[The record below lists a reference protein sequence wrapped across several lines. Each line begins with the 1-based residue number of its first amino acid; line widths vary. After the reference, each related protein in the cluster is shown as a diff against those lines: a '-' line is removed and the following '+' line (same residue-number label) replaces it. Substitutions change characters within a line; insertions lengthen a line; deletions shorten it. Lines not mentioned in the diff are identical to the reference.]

1 MSDIKVAIGDGFL
14 ESFAKIPRGKQKKV
28 MEFVAKFRHN
38 PKSGGINYEKISDTR
53 DPKFRSVRVDQEYR
67 GIVLSP
73 ESGNVYVL
81 LWVDKHDAAYDWARR
96 HRCDIHPTTGVLQLL
111 AVQSATAPSEDPDRF
126 QPTSAPSP
134 VSTDQVSAP
143 ERESNRV
150 ELASIDDATLLRLG
164 VPPDDLGRVRS
175 MHTAEQLEAAEEWL
189 PREAFEALYLFAAGT
204 PLAEL
209 MADFASPSP
218 LEPVDTADFATAL
231 EKDASRQRF
240 HVVDSE
246 LELIEMLEAPLE
258 KWRVFLHPSQRR
270 LVERHWG
277 GAVRVLGGAGTGK
290 TVVAMHR
297 AKWLAQNVLAAG
309 ERLLFTTFTANLA
322 TDIGENLRKICSA
335 DLLQRIEIQHIDAW
349 VNAYLR
355 KREYKLRIAYPG
367 ETAGDYASCW
377 QRAQA
382 LIPAELGLP
391 GSFYEE
397 EWERVVL
404 PQDLRTAEGYS
415 VASRIGRGVALTR
428 SQRARI
434 WPVFEE
440 MRIQLALRKLMTLED
455 AIHEI
460 LAMLK
465 RDGVGNAAYRCVVID
480 EGQDFGAEMLT
491 LLRQLVTVQSDDLF
505 IVGDGH
511 QRIYQ
516 RKAVLGRCGV
526 DIRGRGKKLRINYR
540 TTEEIRRFAV
550 GVLTGLKVDDLDG
563 GTDPFDGYVSL
574 MHGEP
579 PEWRT
584 FSTIDEE
591 IAWLRESV
599 EALQVEGLQTQDM
612 CIVARTVSLVEAY
625 ASGLKR
631 LGVDVK
637 IISRRQ
643 PDQRSTPGVRLAT
656 MHRVKG
662 LEFKVVFVAGL
673 NQGVVPL
680 ERALHSQDPVES
692 ELLVANER
700 SLLHVAATRAVKR
713 LFLSCSGSPSEY
725 LQAAPVRTSLSKT

>member
-1 MSDIKVAIGDGFL
+1 MSELKVAIGDGFL
-14 ESFAKIPRGKQKKV
+14 ESFAMIPRAKQKKV

-38 PKSGGINYEKISDTR
+38 PKSGGINYEKITDTR
-53 DPKFRSVRVDQEYR
+53 DPNFRSVRVDQDYR

-73 ESGNVYVL
+73 ERGNVYVL

-111 AVQSATAPSEDPDRF
+111 AVQIATTPSEGPDKFPLVSSQTPRSSD
-126 QPTSAPSP
+126 QATEIQHEPTPLALDSL
-134 VSTDQVSAP
+134 D
-143 ERESNRV
+143 ESM
-150 ELASIDDATLLRLG
+150 LLRLG
-164 VPPDDLGRVRS
+164 VPPDQLGRVRELC
-175 MHTAEQLEAAEEWL
+175 TAEQLEAAEEWL
-189 PREAFEALYLFAAGT
+189 PREAFEALYLYAAGT
-204 PLAEL
+204 PLPEL
-209 MADFASPSP
+209 IADFASPAP
-218 LEPVDTADFATAL
+218 AEPVDTADFVTAL
-231 EKDASRQRF
+231 GKDASRQRF
-240 HVVDSE
+240 HVVESE

-335 DLLQRIEIQHIDAW
+335 DLLQRIEVQHIDAW

-355 KREYKLRIAYPG
+355 KRDYKLRIVYPG
-367 ETAGDYASCW
+367 EVEGDYASCW

-391 GSFYEE
+391 SSFYDE
-397 EWERVVL
+397 EWDRVVL
-404 PQDLRTAEGYS
+404 PQGLKTAEGYS
-415 VASRIGRGVALTR
+415 AASRIGRGVALTR
-428 SQRARI
+428 KQRAKI

-460 LAMLK
+460 LAILQ
-465 RDGVGNAAYRCVVID
+465 RDGVGNAGYRCVVVD
-480 EGQDFGAEMLT
+480 EGQDFSAEMLT
-491 LLRQLVTVQSDDLF
+491 LLRRLVTVQADDLF

-516 RKAVLGRCGV
+516 RKAVLGRCGI

-550 GVLTGLKVDDLDG
+550 RVLTGLMVDDLDG
-563 GTDPFDGYVSL
+563 GTDPIDGYVSL
-574 MHGEP
+574 MHGES
-579 PEWRT
+579 PERRQ

-612 CIVARTVSLVEAY
+612 CIVARTASLVEAY
-625 ASGLKR
+625 ATGLKR
-631 LGVDVK
+631 LGVSAK
-637 IISRRQ
+637 IVSRRQ
-643 PDQRSTPGVRLAT
+643 PDHRSMPGVRLAT

-662 LEFKVVFVAGL
+662 LEFKVVFMAGL
-673 NQGVVPL
+673 NRGVVPL
-680 ERALHSQDPVES
+680 DRAFHSQDPVES
-692 ELLVANER
+692 ELRVANER
-700 SLLHVAATRAVKR
+700 SLVHVAATRAVKR
-713 LFLSCSGSPSEY
+713 LFLSCSGAPSEY
-725 LQAAPVRTSLSKT
+725 LEPGPQLALGTR

>member
-1 MSDIKVAIGDGFL
+1 MSELKVAIGDGFL
-14 ESFAKIPRGKQKKV
+14 ESFAMIPRGKQKKV
-28 MEFVAKFRHN
+28 IEFVAKFRHN

-53 DPKFRSVRVDQEYR
+53 DPNFRSVRVDQEYR

-73 ESGNVYVL
+73 ERGNVYVL

-111 AVQSATAPSEDPDRF
+111 AVQTVTTLSGDSGGF
-126 QPTSAPSP
+126 QPVSAQAL
-134 VSTDQVSAP
+134 VSTDQAPAP
-143 ERESNRV
+143 EDEPIRPVLDSLDES
-150 ELASIDDATLLRLG
+150 TLLRLG
-164 VPPDDLGRVRS
+164 VPPDHLGRVRS
-175 MHTAEQLEAAEEWL
+175 LRTIEQLEAAEEWL
-189 PREAFEALYLFAAGT
+189 PREPFEALYLYAAGT

-209 MADFASPSP
+209 MADFASPAP
-218 LEPVDTADFATAL
+218 AELVDTADFATAL
-231 EKDASRQRF
+231 GKDASRQRF
-240 HVVDSE
+240 HVVESE

-297 AKWLAQNVLAAG
+297 AKWLAQNALAAG

-335 DLLQRIEIQHIDAW
+335 DLLKRIEVQHIDAW

-355 KREYKLRIAYPG
+355 KRDYKLRIVYPG
-367 ETAGDYASCW
+367 ETEGDYGSCW

-391 GSFYEE
+391 GSFYDE

-404 PQDLRTAEGYS
+404 PQGLKAAEGY
-415 VASRIGRGVALTR
+415 VAASRVGRGVALKR
-428 SQRARI
+428 NQRAKI

-460 LAMLK
+460 LAMLQ
-465 RDGVGNAAYRCVVID
+465 REGVGNAAYRCVVID

-491 LLRQLVTVQSDDLF
+491 LLRRLVTVQADDLF

-516 RKAVLGRCGV
+516 RKAVLGRCGI

-540 TTEEIRRFAV
+540 TTEETRRFAV

-563 GTDPFDGYVSL
+563 GTDPIDGYVSL

-579 PEWRT
+579 PERRQ
-584 FSTIDEE
+584 FSSIDDET
-591 IAWLRESV
+591 AWLRESV

-612 CIVARTVSLVEAY
+612 CIVARTASLVDAY

-637 IISRRQ
+637 IVSRRQ
-643 PDQRSTPGVRLAT
+643 PDQRSMPGVRMAT

-662 LEFKVVFVAGL
+662 LEFKAVFMAGL
-673 NQGVVPL
+673 NRGVVPL

-692 ELLVANER
+692 ELRVANER
-700 SLLHVAATRAVKR
+700 SLFHVAATRAVKR

-725 LQAAPVRTSLSKT
+725 LETGPLLAHGRG